1 MQFQHCRDMEYR
13 VWTGK
18 YGRKRSS
25 MANLLKTDWEEQVI
39 PSINSFIY
47 PAKSKKLAN
56 LSGLLPERCNDSHRQ
71 SGIYNLH
78 RRA

>member
-1 MQFQHCRDMEYR
+1 
-13 VWTGK
+13 
-18 YGRKRSS
+18 